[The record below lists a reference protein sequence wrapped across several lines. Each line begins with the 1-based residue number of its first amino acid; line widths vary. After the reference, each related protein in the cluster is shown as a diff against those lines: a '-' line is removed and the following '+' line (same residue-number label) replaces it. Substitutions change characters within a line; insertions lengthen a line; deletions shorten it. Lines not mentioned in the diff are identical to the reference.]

1 MVYKKGQ
8 SVQEERDM
16 STNFKTNMFGG
27 FDKADVVAYIER
39 VSKDKHERLE
49 SLNRENED
57 LRAKNT
63 ELTRELRILRQQVSI
78 LEDNSATVT
87 SLRSQLD
94 DMMRRAESAEREA
107 MELRQ
112 PAAEYQRMKDHI
124 ADIEIS
130 AHRRTEEFRAQAMA
144 ELQGL
149 IDRQRHWCREQQ
161 NLFDGV
167 RQEML
172 QGLTASLQSVER
184 TDLTAFQTMQ
194 DALTKMEQ
202 ELKTE

>member
-1 MVYKKGQ
+1 
-8 SVQEERDM
+8 M

-27 FDKADVVAYIER
+27 FDKTDVVAYIEHA
-39 VSKDKHERLE
+39 SKEYQERL
-49 SLNRENED
+49 
-57 LRAKNT
+57 A
-63 ELTRELRILRQQVSI
+63 ELTQDNQELHEENNRLASEVRILRQQLRLVEDSSAKVS
-78 LEDNSATVT
+78 

-112 PAAEYQRMKDHI
+112 PASEYQRMRDHI

-130 AHRRTEEFRAQAMA
+130 AHRRTEEFRAKAMA

-149 IDRQRHWCREQQ
+149 IDQQRQWCDEQQ
-161 NLFDGV
+161 RLFSSI
-167 RQEML
+167 RQELL
-172 QGLTASLQSVER
+172 QGLNAGKKNVEA
-184 TDLTAFQTMQ
+184 TDLSAFQKMQ

-202 ELKTE
+202 TLKNE